1 MRTDGMK
8 DRKSG
13 QPPQRETDTSSPP
26 KEDWL
31 FRPFKVSFRDFAGTE
46 ALEQARDQNPDT
58 CLLVMCLNGELHI
71 SVTGSG
77 QDGNFCVQA
86 GDCALQ
92 YHPGHITCTRCARE
106 SRAQLLE
113 MACPAEEM
121 RKLLADTPFGRDL
134 DEAVRLGR
142 PLHLHRSMS
151 PDILK
156 ALVSLREATS
166 STGSAPLVLAK
177 AMEMLWHFTRPG
189 ARNPQAQLPEETLR
203 AVDKVR
209 AALEANLEDPPDL
222 ESLAATAGMSL
233 SKLKQVF
240 PMVCG
245 MPPFAYLRMLRME
258 RAMHLLRDE
267 GRSVTEAALEIGYS
281 NLSHFSKTFCEH
293 FGIKPS
299 QVKRRA

>member
-1 MRTDGMK
+1 MSH
-8 DRKSG
+8 RKSAA
-13 QPPQRETDTSSPP
+13 PPQGGTVDSTPTSG
-26 KEDWL
+26 DWL
-31 FRPFKVSFRDFAGTE
+31 FRPFKISFRDFTGTE
-46 ALEQARDQNPDT
+46 AAEQVQVQNPDT

-71 SVTGSG
+71 RVTGSG
-77 QDGNFCVQA
+77 QDEKFCVQA

-92 YHPGHITCTRCARE
+92 YHPENVQCTKCALE
-106 SRAQLLE
+106 NRAQLLE
-113 MACPAEEM
+113 MICPAFEM
-121 RKLLADTPFGRDL
+121 QKLLADTPFGREL
-134 DEAVRLGR
+134 HEAMELGR

-166 STGSAPLVLAK
+166 SAGSAPLVLAK

-203 AVDKVR
+203 AVDKAR
-209 AALEANLEDPPDL
+209 AALESNLEDPPDL
-222 ESLAATAGMSL
+222 ETLAATAGMSL

-281 NLSHFSKTFCEH
+281 NLSHFSKTFFEH

-299 QVKRRA
+299 QVKKQG